1 MKREPDW
8 IVIGGGYSGALSAWF
23 QSKYPNYATGAW
35 ASSAMINAIL
45 DYKELDTH
53 VYKATKEAN
62 MLCDSYIASV
72 IDEVNTYVASGGD
85 SLEYICGKFD
95 VKVEDFDEKD
105 F

>member
-1 MKREPDW
+1 
-8 IVIGGGYSGALSAWF
+8 
-23 QSKYPNYATGAW
+23 
-35 ASSAMINAIL
+35 
-45 DYKELDTH
+45 
-53 VYKATKEAN
+53 